1 MDSIIMSEYNFE
13 YESLSDRI
21 TDLENEVERLKYELI
36 ETDNTIYEIL
46 NRLDRMEGFDYN
58 TNITNGEPQ

>member
-1 MDSIIMSEYNFE
+1 MSEYNFD
-13 YESLSDRI
+13 YDSLSDRI

-46 NRLDRMEGFDYN
+46 NRLDKMEGFDYN
-58 TNITNGEPQ
+58 INITNGEPQ

>member
-1 MDSIIMSEYNFE
+1 MSEYNFE
-13 YESLSDRI
+13 YESLMDRI
-21 TDLENEVERLKYELI
+21 NYLENEVERLKYELI

-46 NRLDRMEGFDYN
+46 NRLDKMEGFDYN

>member
-1 MDSIIMSEYNFE
+1 MSEYNFD
-13 YESLSDRI
+13 YDSLSDRI

-46 NRLDRMEGFDYN
+46 NRLDKMEGFDYN